1 MGEEKPLVERFSQEI
16 RRIFLGW
23 NERHTKLESLDHITN
38 KEVAPLNV
46 FGTLVIFRVVREVAR
61 GLVVRGEFGWAG
73 DGIAINAANE
83 LAEVYHI
90 FGGLRK
96 GNDLGLAR

>member
-23 NERHTKLESLDHITN
+23 NERDTKLESLDHIAD
-38 KEVAPLNV
+38 KEVAPLDV
-46 FGTLVIFRVVREVAR
+46 LGTLVILRVVREVAR